1 VVCPYLDVQ
10 PVDGEL
16 EGADAGRSIV
26 DENRETVIQSEL
38 SVRTESNHAWIGS
51 EQVLTFAVVLR
62 MLVSDERSRVWQRML
77 AVGTSFL
84 MVSST
89 VVTETREFC

>member
-1 VVCPYLDVQ
+1 VVCPYLAVQ

-26 DENRETVIQSEL
+26 DENRETIIQSEL

-62 MLVSDERSRVWQRML
+62 TLVSDERSSVWQRML
-77 AVGTSFL
+77 AVGMSFL
-84 MVSST
+84 MASS
-89 VVTETREFC
+89 ESFNLKQPI